1 MRAAVPRG
9 SRASADG
16 ARPSARANI
25 RRTTAPAR
33 LSQTVPHGASRNS
46 SFQAGKPG
54 LLREEDGIPPCK
66 TRRRER
72 TLGRP
77 HPNPPSIVQIALSR
91 IALCPKPTGDI
102 ALCEIALAGRMAGP
116 RKLLVTQLV

>member
-33 LSQTVPHGASRNS
+33 LSQTVLHGASRNS

-54 LLREEDGIPPCK
+54 LLREEDGIPPRK

-72 TLGRP
+72 TLGGTLLPSCKLRSP
-77 HPNPPSIVQIALSR
+77 ASHFAPNRRAILHSA
-91 IALCPKPTGDI
+91 
-102 ALCEIALAGRMAGP
+102 
-116 RKLLVTQLV
+116 KLRLQG